1 MNIDINFNNEEID
14 TVKKDNK
21 FKKIF
26 IIIAICLSIIFL
38 IIVYSR
44 YKATSGLK
52 VYEYKITDQAL
63 PDSFHGVKVV
73 HFSDIY
79 FGNTVDINYLKSIVS
94 SINDLKPDIVL
105 FTGDFTNKE
114 IDDDTKFKIIDSLRS
129 INSTIGKYAISGDID
144 NIDLFNNIM
153 SSSGFLNL
161 NDTSLNVYY
170 KGETP
175 ILIGNQDIQSDL
187 FSILLIH
194 KPDDFDNL
202 NNSFNLVLAGHSLNG
217 QINIPLIKNLF
228 LLDGS
233 KKYYN
238 HFYNVNDNDLYISSG
253 IGTTDF
259 KFRLFNKPSV
269 NLYRLTKY

>member
-202 NNSFNLVLAGHSLNG
+202 NNGFNLVLAGHSLNG

-238 HFYNVNDNDLYISSG
+238 HFYSVNDNDLYISSG